1 MSVLVVRGRILEINM
16 EIKILCWWVVSWW
29 RMVGKYKVEKKEEE
43 KLEKE
48 LKDLFVGIM
57 EIKEC

>member
-1 MSVLVVRGRILEINM
+1 MLMSRQLMKNGW
-16 EIKILCWWVVSWW
+16 KIQA
-29 RMVGKYKVEKKEEE
+29 EKKEEE

-48 LKDLFVGIM
+48 LKDPFVGTM